1 MFMELFYFIAIIVFI
16 VLSVGVLWY
25 LESISNSFNSIVSEL
40 NKIQSEVA
48 KSNKNLSKKR
58 ASL

>member
-25 LESISNSFNSIVSEL
+25 LESISNSFDSIVREL

>member
-25 LESISNSFNSIVSEL
+25 LESISNSFDSIVSEL